1 MYVRRICMW
10 GLNKTKTREVC
21 RNVVIIGKHGDLFLA
36 AQSRHLNRLYRS
48 AVGTHGPAVT
58 GCVSTDLKK
67 RVASLQLGLGQE
79 ILCKRRRIFPRQIS
93 VQTGKFRQMSRPF
106 RRLVKFAPA
115 PNPLLIGACAH
126 LTLLG
131 QVT

>member
-79 ILCKRRRIFPRQIS
+79 ILCKRRHIFP
-93 VQTGKFRQMSRPF
+93 GKFRF
-106 RRLVKFAPA
+106 RQANFDKCLAHFAD
-115 PNPLLIGACAH
+115 
-126 LTLLG
+126 
-131 QVT
+131 